1 LDSLCPPILL
11 NIQDIAVVTQMA
23 QHVISPTKTKYL
35 ASLKISDTVNVYPQ
49 AINRDCCDKNHHS
62 GVQTHWDTQI
72 ISQPTWAIPANKIR
86 PFYFQTLLFHIS
98 I

>member
-1 LDSLCPPILL
+1 VPHDINRL
-11 NIQDIAVVTQMA
+11 NGTRKTRAPHSSAVTDI
-23 QHVISPTKTKYL
+23 S
-35 ASLKISDTVNVYPQ
+35 NVYPQ